1 MAQLDLSAVVMPGV
15 IRRET
20 LSATPGN
27 VRRVLLPTALVG
39 VRPGRPMTLSVQA
52 ITTDAK
58 LVTADS
64 VLADEAAIGAAGYV
78 TLTAG
83 VVYEV
88 QIPDGSPAY
97 RILASA
103 TASQVVEIEVNVGA
117 Q

>member
-1 MAQLDLSAVVMPGV
+1 MAQLDLSAVTTPGV

-20 LSATPGN
+20 LSGTPGN
-27 VRRVLLPTALVG
+27 VRRVVLPTGLVG
-39 VRPGRPMTLSVQA
+39 VRPGRPLVLSLQA
-52 ITTDAK
+52 IGTDAK
-58 LVTADS
+58 LVSAEST
-64 VLADEAAIGAAGYV
+64 LAEDAAIGAAGYL

-88 QIPDGSPAY
+88 PLPDGGPAY

-103 TASQVVEIEVNVGA
+103 TASQVIEIEVNVGE